1 MVAHPSRPVIGL
13 TYSSTDLER
22 FSLWRNMLHGFA
34 EAGAVTLTIDCHQ
47 PHDDIAAVVRRLDG
61 LVVSGGADVD
71 PAAYGADP
79 GDPAI
84 RDIDPIRDRNE
95 QAALRAALDAGLPVL
110 AICRGLQ
117 LVNVTLGGTLYA
129 DLNRDLAGEVA
140 HELREE
146 ALAWPLHMVDVTPG
160 SRLSQW
166 LGGTSGR
173 LAVNSEHHQGVRR
186 LADGLVATA
195 VADDGLVEGAEL
207 RDHPLVAVQWHP
219 EILWPNEEHALQL
232 LSGFVD
238 ACRTDPAAG
247 QSVSAGAGVT
257 TVVTD

>member
-1 MVAHPSRPVIGL
+1 MASPSRPVIGI

-22 FSLWRNMLHGFA
+22 FSLWRNMLHGFV

-47 PHDDIAAVVRRLDG
+47 PHEDIAAVVRHLDG
-61 LVVSGGADVD
+61 LVISGGADVD
-71 PAAYGADP
+71 PLAYGADP
-79 GDPAI
+79 RDPAI
-84 RDIDPIRDRNE
+84 RDVDRARDSNE
-95 QAALRAALDAGLPVL
+95 QTALRAALAAGIPVL

-117 LVNVTLGGTLYA
+117 LVNVTFGGTLYA
-129 DLNRDLAGEVA
+129 DLKRDLAGAVT

-146 ALAWPLHMVDVTPG
+146 ELAWPLHTVDVTPG

-166 LGGTSGR
+166 LRTSGR

-186 LADGLVATA
+186 LAGGLVAAA

-219 EILWPNEEHALQL
+219 EILWPNEEHALRL

-238 ACRTDPAAG
+238 ACRTGQPAD
-247 QSVSAGAGVT
+247 QSVSYSAQGDGDVR
-257 TVVTD
+257 